1 MKNKLRVGA
10 LLLTAVMLASS
21 VCESAPIVVRAEE
34 AVTQAV
40 GDGGAERGAEEAQNS
55 EMVKVYGQDI
65 TFDNIKDWDDKGE
78 FNIALTTEEA
88 LNRGAT
94 VTMDVL
100 VPEAAYNG
108 IIKIQGVARIGSD
121 WTWTEADSIAEL
133 TQDSFGE
140 AENGYRKATVSFAFG
155 AGVEADALA
164 QFTLKFAGYQCDYS
178 GAVYIANVVLTD
190 GEKQENDGDQGET
203 ADVLVAERA
212 DRQQVY
218 GKEIAF
224 DPSSDWNDQGEFE
237 IGISTEEALHNGAYL
252 TMDVLVPEAAR
263 FANCLKVQG
272 VAKVGDDWTWTEAAN
287 IPELTID
294 SFGEAA
300 DGYRSAT
307 IRFDFG
313 GNIEAGAVKT
323 TLIKLAGYLCDYTGN
338 IYIENIRLYDKQS
351 SGETSM
357 PEKDPSVIDDFEDG
371 TCDDWGNGGAWQYDN
386 NIANTVVEYNGSKM
400 MKVDLDYTGM
410 GSYSWSE
417 AKLENIFT
425 GSFDIS
431 AYNLLNFDYYYPAA
445 MSGSKIKIF
454 SNSGINS
461 EAEIT
466 EEETLSD
473 GMIRA
478 KVQVKF
484 SPTDKGLADLTI
496 GFVGVNTEFVGS
508 VYVDNITLS
517 QYSAAGDYVKITM
530 TPNAD
535 GTQAD
540 ISHAPT
546 QVRLSDADAGA
557 SATALYAYLMAL
569 RESDQVLFG
578 HENDINKMV
587 SSTATEGD
595 VREITGSVSG
605 LYGIDSLALTGAE
618 LGIADAND
626 ALEQAIAYSKQA
638 AGQGAIITLSTHMP
652 NFTNEKIKV
661 NADGSYDFTACDFS
675 EAKDT
680 SNNCAEQILPGG
692 AYNDRFTAYLDII
705 AEYADALQQD
715 NIPVLFRPYHE
726 NTGSWFWWGSS
737 TSVET
742 YKSLWRYTQEYL
754 QSKGVHN
761 LIYVYSPNGPISG
774 AEEYLTRYPGDE
786 YVDVLAFDYY
796 DDYSTYPAAFD
807 DSFFKNLKT
816 TCQVVSNLAAEKGKV
831 AAISETGVRAMK
843 KDGSDYE
850 GLLVTGNP
858 IVGHNWYQQVSDIA
872 AECDMPYWLV
882 WANFGDTNFYVP
894 YKYNDTYGQ
903 ELINEFIAFYNSE
916 NSIFGNGTNFY
927 GKMGSVEGT
936 TYDMAQ
942 GYLIAPFELAAI
954 KEETLFR
961 ASVKNAENVSFVVK
975 NSVNSKEITV
985 EAAKVEGSIREYV
998 AAFTA
1003 QMLQEIGQTD
1013 TATVS
1018 LVADGKVLA
1027 TVKNISLGKDKDKA
1041 VANVID
1047 NFDYYAG
1054 SDGLLQSA
1062 YTENSAGGCSSSFTL
1077 SSDHKADGA
1086 YGGALHYHLST
1097 AKSEVWTGQNKTLE
1111 DIDLSAYNA
1120 ITLWVDPDGMGQKLV
1135 IQLADD
1141 SGEEFEVYLSD
1152 FVKGTEANY
1161 VTIPFNSFRGKQN
1174 GTLNTAKIT
1183 RFAIWC
1189 NSIISEGHTGDW
1201 TVDSV
1206 IYFDGIEAF
1215 TAEEALLAQADAN
1228 GLIFTKESPIKREDP
1243 APEDPTPEDPAPE
1256 DPTPEDPAPENPT
1269 PEDPAP
1275 EDPAPEDPTPEDPA
1289 PEDPTPEDP
1298 TPGTPTPEE
1307 PKPENPK
1314 PETSQ
1319 PEAPKTDD
1327 SKDNS
1332 KASDSGSSDS
1342 SAEEIIVNWTE
1353 VQVQTTAAKA
1363 KDAGGNLNFVST
1375 GETKVPAAVLNS
1387 IRGSK
1392 VTIAFHSGNGLALS
1406 ISGQSLKNVDLMG
1419 LQNIDLTAKRDGD
1432 RITVKDTGSFAV
1444 PVNLHVAMGRENAG
1458 KYANLYRRNTAS
1470 GRWEYCGSFRITEVG
1485 QAMFA
1490 LICGGEYRTTVT
1502 AEAVKE
1508 TVVYVGNGYIVKAGD
1523 TLSKIAA
1530 KHRISL
1536 TELIRKNPQIKDI
1549 NKIRPGQTIRF

>member
-21 VCESAPIVVRAEE
+21 VYESAPIVVRAEE
-34 AVTQAV
+34 VVTQTV
-40 GDGGAERGAEEAQNS
+40 SDGNAEGVVKEAETS
-55 EMVKVYGQDI
+55 EMVQVYENGKDI
-65 TFDNIKDWDDKGE
+65 TFDNTKDWDDKGE
-78 FNIALTTEEA
+78 FNIALTTGEA

-100 VPEAAYNG
+100 VPEDAAYKG
-108 IIKIQGVARIGSD
+108 IIKIQGVARIGSN

-133 TQDSFGE
+133 TIDSFGK
-140 AENGYRKATVSFAFG
+140 AENGYRKAAVTFTFG

-164 QFTLKFAGYQCDYS
+164 QFTLKLAGYQCDYS

-190 GEKQENDGDQGET
+190 GEKQENGGVQGET
-203 ADVLVAERA
+203 TDVLVAEQA

-224 DPSSDWNDQGEFE
+224 DPSSNWNDQGEFE
-237 IGISTEEALHNGAYL
+237 IGITTEEALHSGAYL
-252 TMDVLVPEAAR
+252 TMDVLVPENAQ
-263 FANCLKVQG
+263 FANIIKVQG
-272 VAKVGDDWTWTEAAN
+272 VAKVGDSWTWTEAAN
-287 IPELTID
+287 IPELKID

-323 TLIKLAGYLCDYTGN
+323 MLIKLAGYQCDYKGSV
-338 IYIENIRLYDKQS
+338 YIENIRLYDKQS
-351 SGETSM
+351 SGETPM
-357 PEKDPSVIDDFEDG
+357 PEKDPSIIDDFEDG
-371 TCDDWGNGGAWQYDN
+371 TCDDWWNGGAWQYDN
-386 NIANTVVEYNGSKM
+386 SIVNTVVEYNGSKM

-417 AKLENIFT
+417 AKLENKFAD
-425 GSFDIS
+425 SFDIS
-431 AYNLLNFDYYYPAA
+431 AYNLLSFDYYYPAA

-466 EEETLSD
+466 EEEILAD

-517 QYSAAGDYVKITM
+517 QYNAAGDYVKVTA

-546 QVRLSDADAGA
+546 QVRLSDANAGA

-618 LGIADAND
+618 LGIADANA

-638 AGQGAIITLSTHMP
+638 AEQGAIITLSTHMP

-661 NADGSYDFTACDFS
+661 NADGSYNFTACDFS

-692 AYNDRFTAYLDII
+692 ACNDRFTAYLDII
-705 AEYADALQQD
+705 AEYANALQQD

-761 LIYVYSPNGPISG
+761 LIYVYSPNGPLSG

-796 DDYSTYPAAFD
+796 DDYSTYPATFD

-816 TCQVVSNLAAEKGKV
+816 TCQVVSDLAAEKGKV

-858 IVGHNWYQQVSDIA
+858 IVGHNWYQQVSGIA

-903 ELINEFIAFYNSE
+903 ELINEFIEFYNSD

-936 TYDMAQ
+936 TYDTAQ

-975 NSVNSKEITV
+975 NPVNGKEITV
-985 EAAKVEGSIREYV
+985 EAAKVEGSIREYA

-1027 TVKNISLGKDKDKA
+1027 IVKNISLGKDKDKA
-1041 VANVID
+1041 AANVID
-1047 NFDYYAG
+1047 NFDYYAD
-1054 SDGLLQSA
+1054 SDGLLQSS

-1086 YGGALHYHLST
+1086 YGGAFHYHLST

-1120 ITLWVDPDGMGQKLV
+1120 INLWVDPDGTGQKLV

-1152 FVKGTEANY
+1152 FVKGTEASY
-1161 VTIPFNSFRGKQN
+1161 VTIPFSSFKGKQN

-1189 NSIISEGHTGDW
+1189 NSIIPEGHSGDW

-1243 APEDPTPEDPAPE
+1243 TPE
-1256 DPTPEDPAPENPT
+1256 
-1269 PEDPAP
+1269 
-1275 EDPAPEDPTPEDPA
+1275 
-1289 PEDPTPEDP
+1289 
-1298 TPGTPTPEE
+1298 
-1307 PKPENPK
+1307 
-1314 PETSQ
+1314 
-1319 PEAPKTDD
+1319 D

-1332 KASDSGSSDS
+1332 TASDSGSSTS
-1342 SAEEIIVNWTE
+1342 SAEEITVNWTE
-1353 VQVQTTAAKA
+1353 VQAQTTVAKA
-1363 KDAGGNLNFVST
+1363 KDAGGNLNFVSI

-1406 ISGQSLKNVDLMG
+1406 ISGQSLKNVDLTG
-1419 LQNIDLTAKRDGD
+1419 LQNIDLTAKREGD
-1432 RITVKDTGSFAV
+1432 YITVKDTGSFAV
-1444 PVNLHVAMGRENAG
+1444 PVNMHVAMGRENAG
-1458 KYANLYRRNTAS
+1458 KYANLYRRNTES
-1470 GRWEYCGSFRITEVG
+1470 GQWEYCGSFRITEAG

-1490 LICGGEYRTTVT
+1490 LSCGGEYRVSAT
-1502 AEAVKE
+1502 AEVVKE
-1508 TVVYVGNGYIVKAGD
+1508 TVVFAGGSYVVKAGD
-1523 TLSKIAA
+1523 NLSKIAA

-1536 TELIRKNPQIKDI
+1536 KELIRKNPQIKDI
-1549 NKIRPGQTIRF
+1549 NKIRIGQTIRIR

>member
-1 MKNKLRVGA
+1 MKNKIRIGA

-21 VCESAPIVVRAEE
+21 VYESAPIVVRAEE
-34 AVTQAV
+34 QTEAVAETV
-40 GDGGAERGAEEAQNS
+40 SGGDAEEAETS
-55 EMVKVYGQDI
+55 EMVQVYGKDI
-65 TFDNIKDWDDKGE
+65 TFDNTKDWDDKGE

-100 VPEAAYNG
+100 VPEDAAYNG
-108 IIKIQGVARIGSD
+108 IIKIQGVARIGSN
-121 WTWTEADSIAEL
+121 WTWKAADSIAEL

-140 AENGYRKATVSFAFG
+140 AENGYRKAEVTFTFG
-155 AGVEADALA
+155 ADVEADVLA
-164 QFTLKFAGYQCDYS
+164 QFTLKLAGYQCDYS

-190 GEKQENDGDQGET
+190 GEKQENGGDQGET
-203 ADVLVAERA
+203 KDVPVAERA

-224 DPSSDWNDQGEFE
+224 DPSSDWSDQGEFE
-237 IGISTEEALHNGAYL
+237 IGITTEEALHNGAYL
-252 TMDVLVPEAAR
+252 TMDVLVPEAAQ
-263 FANCLKVQG
+263 FANCIKVQG
-272 VAKVGDDWTWTEAAN
+272 VAKVGDEWKWTAAAN

-313 GNIEAGAVKT
+313 DNIEAGAVKT
-323 TLIKLAGYLCDYTGN
+323 TLIKLAGYLCDYTGS

-351 SGETSM
+351 SGETPM

-371 TCDDWGNGGAWQYDN
+371 TCDDWANGGAWQYDN
-386 NIANTVVEYNGSKM
+386 GIVNTVVEYNGSKM

-417 AKLENIFT
+417 AKLENKFADT
-425 GSFDIS
+425 FDVS
-431 AYNLLNFDYYYPAA
+431 AYNLLSFDYYYPAA

-454 SNSGINS
+454 SNGVIDK

-466 EEETLSD
+466 EEETLAD

-484 SPTDKGLADLTI
+484 APTDKGLADLTI

-517 QYSAAGDYVKITM
+517 QYNAAGDFVKITA
-530 TPNAD
+530 TPKAE
-535 GTQAD
+535 GTQAN
-540 ISHAPT
+540 ISNAPAE
-546 QVRLSDADAGA
+546 VRLSDADAGA

-569 RESDQVLFG
+569 RENDQVLFG

-618 LGIADAND
+618 LGIADAKA

-661 NADGSYDFTACDFS
+661 NTDGSYDFTACDFS

-705 AEYADALQQD
+705 AEYANALQED

-761 LIYVYSPNGPISG
+761 MIYVYSPNGPLTG

-807 DSFFKNLKT
+807 DSFFKNLKA
-816 TCQVVSNLAAEKGKV
+816 TCEVVSDLAAEKGKV

-858 IVGHNWYQQVSDIA
+858 IVGHNWYQEVSNIA

-903 ELINEFIAFYNSE
+903 ELINEFIDFYNSD

-927 GKMGSVEGT
+927 DKMGTVEGK
-936 TYDMAQ
+936 TYDTAQ

-954 KEETLFR
+954 KEETVFR
-961 ASVKNAENVSFVVK
+961 ASVKNAEKVSFVVT
-975 NSVNSKEITV
+975 NPVNGKEITV
-985 EAAKVEGSIREYV
+985 EAEKVTDSSIREY
-998 AAFTA
+998 AAVFTA
-1003 QMLQEIGQTD
+1003 QMLEEIGQTD
-1013 TATVS
+1013 TAAVA
-1018 LVADGKVLA
+1018 LVADGKVLG

-1041 VANVID
+1041 AANVID

-1077 SSDHKADGA
+1077 SSEHKADGV
-1086 YGGALHYHLST
+1086 YGGAFHYQLNT
-1097 AKSEVWTGQNKTLE
+1097 AKNEVWTGQNKTLE

-1120 ITLWVDPDGMGQKLV
+1120 ITMWVEPDGMGQKLV

-1152 FVKGTEANY
+1152 FVRGTEAGY
-1161 VTIPFNSFRGKQN
+1161 VTIPFSSFKGKQN
-1174 GTLNTAKIT
+1174 GTMNTAKLT

-1189 NSIISEGHTGDW
+1189 NSIIPEGHTGDW
-1201 TVDSV
+1201 SVDSV

-1215 TAEEALLAQADAN
+1215 TAEEELLAQADAN
-1228 GLIFTKESPIKREDP
+1228 GLIYTKESPIKREDP
-1243 APEDPTPEDPAPE
+1243 APEDPAPVDPKPEDPR
-1256 DPTPEDPAPENPT
+1256 
-1269 PEDPAP
+1269 
-1275 EDPAPEDPTPEDPA
+1275 
-1289 PEDPTPEDP
+1289 
-1298 TPGTPTPEE
+1298 PEE
-1307 PKPENPK
+1307 PKQDDTQDNNTT
-1314 PETSQ
+1314 TS
-1319 PEAPKTDD
+1319 
-1327 SKDNS
+1327 
-1332 KASDSGSSDS
+1332 SGSSS
-1342 SAEEIIVNWTE
+1342 SSEEVITVNWNEAQKQITVASDE
-1353 VQVQTTAAKA
+1353 KT
-1363 KDAGGNLNFVST
+1363 NLNFVST
-1375 GETKVPAAVLNS
+1375 GETKVPAGILNS
-1387 IRGSK
+1387 LKNSN

-1406 ISGQSLKNVDLMG
+1406 ISGQALKNVDLTKV
-1419 LQNIDLTAKRDGD
+1419 QDIDLTAKRDGNN
-1432 RITVKDTGSFAV
+1432 ITIRDTGSFAV
-1444 PVNLHVAMGRENAG
+1444 PVNMHVGMGKENAG
-1458 KYANLYRRNTAS
+1458 KYANLYRKNAEN
-1470 GRWEYCGSFRITEVG
+1470 GQWEFCGYFRITEAG

-1490 LICGGEYRTTVT
+1490 LTCGGEYRVSVT

-1508 TVVYVGNGYIVKAGD
+1508 TVVFAGGSYVVKAGD
-1523 TLSKIAA
+1523 TLSGIAGKHKITLA
-1530 KHRISL
+1530 
-1536 TELIRKNPQIKDI
+1536 ELVRKNPQIKDI
-1549 NKIRPGQTIRF
+1549 NKIRIGQIIRIR

>member
-1 MKNKLRVGA
+1 MKNKLRAGA

-21 VCESAPIVVRAEE
+21 VYESVPIVVRAEE
-34 AVTQAV
+34 QTEAVAAQAVSDGDAGVIRVYAAEETGEPIAAVTDRV
-40 GDGGAERGAEEAQNS
+40 HI
-55 EMVKVYGQDI
+55 YGEKI
-65 TFDNIKDWDDKGE
+65 TLDATSTWSDLGKYGENIG
-78 FNIALTTEEA
+78 LTTTA
-88 LNRGAT
+88 PLKSGAY

-100 VPEAAYNG
+100 IPEEVTFTG
-108 IIKIQGVARIGSD
+108 ILKLQGVARLGSNWD
-121 WTWTEADSIAEL
+121 WTP
-133 TQDSFGE
+133 
-140 AENGYRKATVSFAFG
+140 ATD
-155 AGVEADALA
+155 ECKD
-164 QFTLKFAGYQCDYS
+164 
-178 GAVYIANVVLTD
+178 I
-190 GEKQENDGDQGET
+190 
-203 ADVLVAERA
+203 
-212 DRQQVY
+212 
-218 GKEIAF
+218 
-224 DPSSDWNDQGEFE
+224 
-237 IGISTEEALHNGAYL
+237 
-252 TMDVLVPEAAR
+252 
-263 FANCLKVQG
+263 
-272 VAKVGDDWTWTEAAN
+272 
-287 IPELTID
+287 TID
-294 SFGEAA
+294 SFGEAKDGFRSVQVTYHFDEAVEA
-300 DGYRSAT
+300 DVLSS
-307 IRFDFG
+307 F
-313 GNIEAGAVKT
+313 
-323 TLIKLAGYLCDYTGN
+323 TLKPAGYLCDFSGDIYVENVKLYNGSENGN
-338 IYIENIRLYDKQS
+338 SGETSSEVLVAEVNDRQQVYGEEVVFDKTSTWCQHGEDGSYNIALTTEAALHEGAYVTMDIVLPGTPAYEGSIKVQGIARLGSDWSWTESKVIPELKKEDFKKLDDNYSVATIKIPFDEAVEEDVFKQLTIKVVGYLCDYAGPIYIENVKLYDVQT
-351 SGETSM
+351 SGEKPAL
-357 PEKDPSVIDDFEDG
+357 PEKDPSVIDDFEEG
-371 TCDDWGNGGAWQYDN
+371 TCDDWANGGAWQYDN
-386 NIANTVVEYNGSKM
+386 SIVNTVADYNGSKM

-417 AKLENIFT
+417 AKLENKFAS
-425 GSFDIS
+425 GYDIS
-431 AYNLLNFDYYYPAA
+431 AYNLLSFDYYYPAA

-454 SNSGINS
+454 SNAGINK

-466 EEETLSD
+466 EEETLAD

-484 SPTDKGLADLTI
+484 SPSEKGLADLTI
-496 GFVGVNTEFVGS
+496 GFVGVNTEFKGS

-517 QYSAAGDYVKITM
+517 QYNAAGDYVKITAI
-530 TPNAD
+530 PKAE
-535 GTQAD
+535 GTQAN
-540 ISHAPT
+540 ISNAPAE
-546 QVRLSDADAGA
+546 VRLSDANAGA

-569 RESDQVLFG
+569 RENDQVLFG

-618 LGIADAND
+618 LGIADAKA

-652 NFTNEKIKV
+652 NFTNEKITV
-661 NADGSYDFTACDFS
+661 NADGSYNFTACDFS

-705 AEYADALQQD
+705 AEYANALQKD

-761 LIYVYSPNGPISG
+761 LIYVYSPNGPLSG

-807 DSFFKNLKT
+807 DSFFKNLKA

-850 GLLVTGNP
+850 GLLVSGNP
-858 IVGHNWYQQVSDIA
+858 ILGHNWYQQVSNIA

-903 ELINEFIAFYNSE
+903 ELINEFIEFYNSD

-927 GKMGSVEGT
+927 NNMGTVQGKA
-936 TYDMAQ
+936 YDTAQ

-954 KEETLFR
+954 KEATVFR
-961 ASVKNAENVSFVVK
+961 ASVKNAGKVSFVVK
-975 NSVNSKEITV
+975 NSANGKEITV
-985 EAAKVEGSIREYV
+985 EAAKVADSSIREYA

-1003 QMLQEIGQTD
+1003 EMLSEIGQTD

-1027 TVKNISLGKDKDKA
+1027 TVKNISLGKDKDRA
-1041 VANVID
+1041 AANVID

-1062 YTENSAGGCSSSFTL
+1062 YTENSAGGCSSSFRL

-1086 YGGALHYHLST
+1086 YGGAFRYHLST
-1097 AKSEVWTGQNKTLE
+1097 AKSEVWTGQNKTLK
-1111 DIDLSAYNA
+1111 DLDLSAYNA
-1120 ITLWVDPDGMGQKLV
+1120 ITMWVDPDGMGQKLV

-1152 FVKGTEANY
+1152 FVKGTEASY
-1161 VTIPFNSFRGKQN
+1161 VTIPFSAFKGKKN

-1189 NSIISEGHTGDW
+1189 NSIIPEGHTGDW

-1215 TAEEALLAQADAN
+1215 TAGEALLAQADAN
-1228 GLIFTKESPIKREDP
+1228 GLIFTKESPVKRE
-1243 APEDPTPEDPAPE
+1243 EPTPEDPKQ
-1256 DPTPEDPAPENPT
+1256 DDS
-1269 PEDPAP
+1269 
-1275 EDPAPEDPTPEDPA
+1275 
-1289 PEDPTPEDP
+1289 
-1298 TPGTPTPEE
+1298 
-1307 PKPENPK
+1307 KPENPK
-1314 PETSQ
+1314 P
-1319 PEAPKTDD
+1319 DD
-1327 SKDNS
+1327 SKSEDPKPEESGKDESKDNNT
-1332 KASDSGSSDS
+1332 DTGSSGNDS
-1342 SAEEIIVNWTE
+1342 SDAVITVNWTE
-1353 VQVQTTAAKA
+1353 VQAQITAKNEKGANE
-1363 KDAGGNLNFVST
+1363 NLNFICT
-1375 GETKVPAAVLNS
+1375 GETKVPVAVLNS
-1387 IRGSK
+1387 IRGIG

-1406 ISGQSLKNVDLMG
+1406 ISGRDLRSLELTE

-1432 RITVKDTGSFAV
+1432 RIAVRDTGSFPV
-1444 PVNLHVAMGRENAG
+1444 PVNMHVAMGKENAG
-1458 KYANLYRRNTAS
+1458 KYANLYRRNVEN
-1470 GRWEYCGSFRITEVG
+1470 GQWEYCGSFRITEAG
-1485 QAMFA
+1485 QAMFS
-1490 LICGGEYRTTVT
+1490 LICGGEYRVSVT
-1502 AEAVKE
+1502 PEAVKE
-1508 TVVYVGNGYIVKAGD
+1508 NIVFNGGAYVVKAGD
-1523 TLSKIAA
+1523 TLSRIAG
-1530 KHRISL
+1530 KHKISL
-1536 TELIRKNPQIKDI
+1536 VELIRKNPQINDI
-1549 NKIRPGQTIRF
+1549 NKIRIGQIIRIR

>member
-10 LLLTAVMLASS
+10 LLLTAVMLVSG
-21 VCESAPIVVRAEE
+21 VYESAPIVVLAEE
-34 AVTQAV
+34 QTEIEQEALQTVN
-40 GDGGAERGAEEAQNS
+40 GENIEEKIGVRSADTS
-55 EMVKVYGQDI
+55 EMVQVYGEDI
-65 TFDNIKDWDDKGE
+65 EFDKTKDWDDHGE
-78 FNIALTTEEA
+78 FNINLTTEEA
-88 LNRGAT
+88 LNSGAK
-94 VTMDVL
+94 VSMDVL
-100 VPEAAYNG
+100 VPENAAYSG
-108 IIKIQGVARIGSD
+108 IIKIQGAARVGSN
-121 WTWTEADSIAEL
+121 WTWTEADSITEL
-133 TQDSFGE
+133 TRESFGE
-140 AENGYRKATVSFAFG
+140 AENGYRKAAVTFTFG
-155 AGVEADALA
+155 AGVEVDALA
-164 QFTLKFAGYQCDYS
+164 QFTLKFAGYQCDY
-178 GAVYIANVVLTD
+178 
-190 GEKQENDGDQGET
+190 
-203 ADVLVAERA
+203 
-212 DRQQVY
+212 
-218 GKEIAF
+218 
-224 DPSSDWNDQGEFE
+224 
-237 IGISTEEALHNGAYL
+237 
-252 TMDVLVPEAAR
+252 
-263 FANCLKVQG
+263 
-272 VAKVGDDWTWTEAAN
+272 
-287 IPELTID
+287 
-294 SFGEAA
+294 
-300 DGYRSAT
+300 
-307 IRFDFG
+307 
-313 GNIEAGAVKT
+313 AGP
-323 TLIKLAGYLCDYTGN
+323 
-338 IYIENIRLYDKQS
+338 IYIENVKLYDKQT
-351 SGETSM
+351 SGEQPSQPEKPAL
-357 PEKDPSVIDDFEDG
+357 PEKDPSIIDNFEDG
-371 TCDDWGNGGAWQYDN
+371 TCDDWANGGAWQYTN
-386 NIANTVVEYNGSKM
+386 SIVNSVAEYNSSKM

-417 AKLENIFT
+417 AKLENKFAK
-425 GSFDIS
+425 SFDIS
-431 AYNLLNFDYYYPAA
+431 AYNLLTFDYYYPAA

-454 SNSGINS
+454 SNAGINK

-466 EEETLSD
+466 EVETLSD
-473 GMIRA
+473 GMIHA
-478 KVQVKF
+478 KAQVRF

-496 GFVGVNTEFVGS
+496 GFVGVNTEFKGS

-517 QYSAAGDYVKITM
+517 QYNATGDFVKITA
-530 TPNAD
+530 TPNAA

-540 ISHAPT
+540 VSNAPT
-546 QVRLSDADAGA
+546 QVKLSDANAGT

-569 RESDQVLFG
+569 RANDQVLFG

-587 SSTATEGD
+587 SSTAREGD
-595 VREITGSVSG
+595 VKEITGSISG
-605 LYGIDSLALTGAE
+605 VYGIDSLALTGAE
-618 LGIADAND
+618 LGISDAKE
-626 ALEQAIAYSKQA
+626 ALNQAVAYSKQA

-705 AEYADALQQD
+705 AEYANALQED

-737 TSVET
+737 TGVET

-761 LIYVYSPNGPISG
+761 MIYVYSPNGPITG

-796 DDYSTYPAAFD
+796 DDYSTYPATFD
-807 DSFFKNLKT
+807 DGFFRNLET
-816 TCQVVSNLAAEKGKV
+816 TCQVVSGLAAEKGKV

-850 GLLVTGNP
+850 GLLVSGNP
-858 IVGHNWYQQVSDIA
+858 IVGHNWYQAVSNIA
-872 AECDMPYWLV
+872 AKCDMPYWLV

-894 YKYNDTYGQ
+894 YKYNETYGQ
-903 ELINEFIAFYNSE
+903 ELINEFIEFYNSD

-927 GKMGSVEGT
+927 GKMGTVKGM
-936 TYDMAQ
+936 TYNTAQ

-954 KEETLFR
+954 KEETVFC
-961 ASVKNAENVSFVVK
+961 ASVKNAQKVSFVVK
-975 NSVNSKEITV
+975 NPANGKEIIV
-985 EAAKVEGSIREYV
+985 EAAKVADSNICEY
-998 AAFTA
+998 AATFTA
-1003 QMLQEIGQTD
+1003 QMLSEIGQAD

-1018 LVADGKVLA
+1018 LVADGNVLA
-1027 TVKNISLGKDKDKA
+1027 TVGNISLGKDKDKA
-1041 VANVID
+1041 AANVID

-1077 SSDHKADGA
+1077 SADHKADGV
-1086 YGGALHYHLST
+1086 YGGALHYQLNT

-1111 DIDLSAYNA
+1111 DLDLSAYNA
-1120 ITLWVDPDGMGQKLV
+1120 ITMWVDPDGIGQKLV

-1152 FVKGTEANY
+1152 FVKGTEASY
-1161 VTIPFNSFRGKQN
+1161 VTIPFSAFKGKKS

-1189 NSIISEGHTGDW
+1189 NSIIPEGYTGNW
-1201 TVDSV
+1201 KVDSV

-1215 TAEEALLAQADAN
+1215 TADDALLAQADAD

-1243 APEDPTPEDPAPE
+1243 
-1256 DPTPEDPAPENPT
+1256 
-1269 PEDPAP
+1269 
-1275 EDPAPEDPTPEDPA
+1275 
-1289 PEDPTPEDP
+1289 

-1307 PKPENPK
+1307 SKPENPK
-1314 PETSQ
+1314 TETSQ

-1419 LQNIDLTAKRDGD
+1419 PQNIDLTAKRDGD

-1444 PVNLHVAMGRENAG
+1444 PVNLHVAMGMENAG
-1458 KYANLYRRNTAS
+1458 KYANLYRRNTES
-1470 GRWEYCGSFRITEVG
+1470 GRWEYCGSFRITEAG

-1523 TLSKIAA
+1523 TLSQIAA

-1536 TELIRKNPQIKDI
+1536 IELIRKNPQIKDI
-1549 NKIRPGQTIRF
+1549 NKIRQGQTIRF